1 MTNTR
6 IKINSSGFII
16 SSAVVAGLSLFA
28 LLKSDS
34 NLGKSMAASLLLS
47 SASVGTITKLK
58 TGMDERDVNA
68 ELSQII
74 ESITKEKSDFDTQ
87 LKAVTESNKKL
98 KTTALDLGEQLHL
111 SINNL
116 ELLKAEYSA
125 LKSNLQIAHEEI
137 KTQSQELINYENSV
151 DSRFQNFLK
160 EFIAKVVNT
169 LYEKINQGYNLL
181 DANCLALLVREEY
194 SNIHEELTK
203 FRTVLE
209 DQYEQHLALTR
220 DLEAFDYTTIHTLID
235 ANVAASEVMERYNQ
249 ITDEMLALK
258 VKYRNLK
265 TLDERRALQEYQE
278 TEEYKTTKAIAIQ
291 TLREQTNLDKSVIDR
306 LQAGLSANTN
316 GLSELISG
324 IGSDLERANE
334 RVAELSAPIVWKF
347 NLNHATRAGNIIIGY
362 WKAQGLHLDRSHYT
376 GDLYEVDLYFFTD
389 RLNATQTV
397 DVKALNDE
405 GEKLAQII
413 FCQEPVRFN
422 YDLESRLLIAHV
434 VLQKRVTEG
443 KQSNDPVLAVKQ
455 FIKPIESLLPFIKDA
470 YHIGLWA
477 STGGGK
483 TTAISN
489 IIGGMSQEFG
499 GNPTI
504 RLTIPKIDADTQAIF
519 PDIHWLGISE
529 SIFGLLEA
537 ALEIQYRIHIN
548 EKAFRAK
555 EIIQDFNPIIFFID
569 EINGIFT
576 RWGAINDADLEDV
589 LSRFEGTLTGERLIY
604 FRDTMRIEL
613 SNYKNQFAKKL
624 LLFIWQTGR
633 SLRVKS
639 LIAGQNLQPGNFGL
653 KVNDLANCS
662 YISMGSSIKSCS
674 KYKVREGDID
684 LISKQYELLQKAQ
697 ETESNLQYTA
707 LYCPSVGKSFFGILP
722 PPNYYKWDADL
733 LIPKSQHT
741 TQPITTHK
749 NLKTAETSAEQDGRR
764 AANENLIQNTTQ
776 LPPEHSYSKRFKL
789 FEQRALLA
797 EKYQNLD
804 FKGYADLLVSL
815 PKKDDST
822 VNKKLAYEKIFKVWK
837 SDLRQIYSAFIDWLE
852 TNFN

>member
-1 MTNTR
+1 MANTR

-34 NLGKSMAASLLLS
+34 YLGKSMAASMLLS
-47 SASVGTITKLK
+47 SVSVGAVTKLK
-58 TGMDERDVNA
+58 TGMDERDANA
-68 ELSQII
+68 ELQQII
-74 ESITKEKSDFDTQ
+74 ESVTKEKSDFDTQ

-98 KTTALDLGEQLHL
+98 KTTALDLGEKLHL

-116 ELLKAEYSA
+116 EQLKAEYSI
-125 LKSNLQIAHEEI
+125 LKTNLLAANEEI
-137 KTQSQELINYENSV
+137 KVKSQELIDHENNV
-151 DSRFQNFLK
+151 DTRFQNFLK
-160 EFIAKVVNT
+160 EFVGKVVNT
-169 LYEKINQGYNLL
+169 LYDKISLAYNSL
-181 DANCLALLVREEY
+181 DANCLALLAREEY
-194 SNIHEELTK
+194 SSIHDELVK
-203 FRTVLE
+203 FRAGLE
-209 DQYEQHLALTR
+209 THHDGHIALTR

-235 ANVAASEVMERYNQ
+235 ANVAAAEVMERYNQ

-265 TLDERRALQEYQE
+265 TLDERRALQEFQE

-324 IGSDLERANE
+324 IGTDLEKANE
-334 RVAELSAPIVWKF
+334 RVAQLSAPITWKF
-347 NLNHATRAGNIIIGY
+347 AVNHATRAGNLIIEY
-362 WKAQGLHLDRSHYT
+362 CKANRIHLDRSHYT
-376 GDLYEVDLYFFTD
+376 GDAYEVDLYFFTD
-389 RLNATQTV
+389 RINAAQTV

-405 GEKLAQII
+405 GEKLAQITH
-413 FCQEPVRFN
+413 CLEPIKFT
-422 YDLESRLLIAHV
+422 YEYESRLLIAHL
-434 VLQKRVTEG
+434 VLQHRTVEK
-443 KQSNDPVLAVKQ
+443 KQPTDPVLAVKE

-489 IIGGMSQEFG
+489 IIGGMSQELG

-504 RLTIPKIDADTQAIF
+504 RLTIPKIDAATQSIF

-555 EIIQDFNPIIFFID
+555 EIIQDFDAMIFFID

-589 LSRFEGTLTGERLIY
+589 LSRFEATLKGERLVY

-613 SNYKNQFAKKL
+613 TNYKNQFAKKL

-662 YISMGSSIKSCS
+662 YLSMGASIKPCA

-684 LISKQYELLQKAQ
+684 LVSKQYELLQKVQ
-697 ETESNLQYTA
+697 EIESNLQYTA

-722 PPNYYKWDADL
+722 PPNYYKWDANL
-733 LIPKSQHT
+733 LNAQPQPT

-749 NLKTAETSAEQDGRR
+749 NLKMAETSAEQEGRH
-764 AANENLIQNTTQ
+764 AMTENLIQKTPQ
-776 LPPEHSYSKRFKL
+776 LPLEHSNSKRFKL
-789 FEQRALLA
+789 FEQRALLP

-804 FKGYADLLVSL
+804 FKGYADLLASL
-815 PKKDDST
+815 PKKDDGS
-822 VNKKLAYEKIFKVWK
+822 VNKKLAYGKTFKIWK
-837 SDLRQIYSAFIDWLE
+837 TDLRQVYSSFIDWLE
-852 TNFN
+852 ANFK